1 MKKQSLFYNIIC
13 VLALTACSSST
24 RYVISGTVPEDLNGK
39 YIYMLR
45 NGNFRYGESNT
56 NQDSAWVENGKFRF
70 IGNVE
75 GNAVRFIST
84 SQQAFTFILEPG
96 EIMFDITDEM
106 SLKGTPLNDELTQ
119 YRKAL
124 KGVEEKYREIN
135 EAVKAD
141 PAFVKTE
148 RFRTMNEEARQM
160 KKGICTSVIVKHKD
174 NALGEYVL
182 REWLISCQ
190 KLEEF
195 DTAYDLL
202 ERRPVDFGPLKGD
215 IMRWEEVRKSMPG
228 MMFTDFTITDG
239 NVDGTPV
246 SLSDYVGKGKYVLVD
261 FWASWCGWCRAEFP
275 VLKEVY
281 AKYKDQN
288 FELLGIAVND
298 DREKTLKAM
307 KEDGV
312 TWPQILN
319 TGKVAMEAYGIAGIP
334 EIILFAPDGKIL
346 ARGLRGD
353 ELKAKVVEVME

>member
-1 MKKQSLFYNIIC
+1 
-13 VLALTACSSST
+13 
-24 RYVISGTVPEDLNGK
+24 
-39 YIYMLR
+39 
-45 NGNFRYGESNT
+45 
-56 NQDSAWVENGKFRF
+56 
-70 IGNVE
+70 
-75 GNAVRFIST
+75 
-84 SQQAFTFILEPG
+84 
-96 EIMFDITDEM
+96 
-106 SLKGTPLNDELTQ
+106 
-119 YRKAL
+119 
-124 KGVEEKYREIN
+124 
-135 EAVKAD
+135 
-141 PAFVKTE
+141 
-148 RFRTMNEEARQM
+148 
-160 KKGICTSVIVKHKD
+160 
-174 NALGEYVL
+174 
-182 REWLISCQ
+182 
-190 KLEEF
+190 
-195 DTAYDLL
+195 
-202 ERRPVDFGPLKGD
+202 
-215 IMRWEEVRKSMPG
+215 

-275 VLKEVY
+275 VLKEVS

>member
-1 MKKQSLFYNIIC
+1 
-13 VLALTACSSST
+13 
-24 RYVISGTVPEDLNGK
+24 
-39 YIYMLR
+39 
-45 NGNFRYGESNT
+45 
-56 NQDSAWVENGKFRF
+56 
-70 IGNVE
+70 
-75 GNAVRFIST
+75 
-84 SQQAFTFILEPG
+84 
-96 EIMFDITDEM
+96 
-106 SLKGTPLNDELTQ
+106 
-119 YRKAL
+119 
-124 KGVEEKYREIN
+124 
-135 EAVKAD
+135 
-141 PAFVKTE
+141 
-148 RFRTMNEEARQM
+148 M

>member
-1 MKKQSLFYNIIC
+1 MKNLKIAVICSLLF
-13 VLALTACSSST
+13 AACSPSA
-24 RYVISGTVPEDLNGK
+24 RYVISGTVPEDMNGK
-39 YIYMLR
+39 CIYMLQ

-70 IGNVE
+70 VGNVE
-75 GNAVRFIST
+75 ENAVRFIST
-84 SQQAFTFILEPG
+84 GRQAFTFILEPG
-96 EIMFDITDEM
+96 EITFDITDEV
-106 SLKGTPLNDELTQ
+106 SLKGTPLNDELTR

-124 KGVEEKYREIN
+124 KKVEKKYQEIN

-141 PAFVKTE
+141 PTFVKTE
-148 RFRTMNEEARQM
+148 RFKTMNEEVRQI
-160 KKGICTSVIVKHKD
+160 KNGICAPVVTKHKD

-195 DTAYDLL
+195 DAAYDLL
-202 ERRPVDFGPLKGD
+202 GRRPVEFGPLQGD
-215 IMRWEEVRKSMPG
+215 IRRWEEVRKSMPG

-298 DREKTLKAM
+298 NREKTLKAM

-319 TGKVAMEAYGIAGIP
+319 TGKVAMEAYGVAGIP

-353 ELKAKVVEVME
+353 ELKAKVAEVMEK